1 MSCWRF
7 SHRNTI
13 RSLTTSFASIGIANS
28 KQPEAQSRTASG
40 SARMPSSTTTSQPT
54 PSSDF
59 ESWWRKCVHDGF
71 VPNTALQAKSVSVNA
86 AGLSQANA
94 GGAPA
99 VPASSTS
106 QFEIVFRTDPTIYD
120 GRFANNG
127 WLQELPKPLSKLTWD
142 NAALVSPNTAKRLG
156 LAYKIGS
163 RGGEHGTMLVDL
175 VELQYQER
183 VIRAPI

>member
-1 MSCWRF
+1 
-7 SHRNTI
+7 
-13 RSLTTSFASIGIANS
+13 
-28 KQPEAQSRTASG
+28 
-40 SARMPSSTTTSQPT
+40 MPSSTTTSQPT

-142 NAALVSPNTAKRLG
+142 NAVYLSPATAIRLG
-156 LAYKIGS
+156 FAPANHPQQANEKVVALTYRGRTLEAPLWVLPGHADDSITVHLGYGRTRGGHVGS
-163 RGGEHGTMLVDL
+163 R
-175 VELQYQER
+175 
-183 VIRAPI
+183 